1 MSRPG
6 PTRTGAR
13 SQSSR
18 YVRCARL
25 RAVLARAAVH
35 VGALGGM
42 AASTPARCSPAR
54 PRSSPAGLRSRS
66 PQSAPRSRP
75 SSKPPA
81 SPRPA
86 AKAAPLAGSTAEAAA
101 THLGA
106 LGRLLPRLRADPTE
120 LARLTGLLNDAQRE
134 DLRWLCEA
142 LGVAPAGAAPAAA
155 PPSHLLALPPPLL
168 LRRVLGTLPVT
179 ALAAAACS
187 CTTLRELSYTGGLEA
202 WRTGGTLLL
211 DCAAHLIHPA
221 SLARRGVLS
230 IATTAAAVDMS
241 DAQLGALLAGCPQL
255 ARISLEECDC
265 LTDAAAPLLP
275 AAPCLQDPKP
285 KPKADPDP
293 QPSHSPNNPD
303 PGPHFSPS

>member
-1 MSRPG
+1 MTP
-6 PTRTGAR
+6 
-13 SQSSR
+13 
-18 YVRCARL
+18 
-25 RAVLARAAVH
+25 
-35 VGALGGM
+35 
-42 AASTPARCSPAR
+42 STPARRSPAR

-66 PQSAPRSRP
+66 PQGAPRSPQGAPRSRP

-86 AKAAPLAGSTAEAAA
+86 AKAAPLAGSIAESAA
-101 THLGA
+101 THLGG

-120 LARLTGLLNDAQRE
+120 LVRLTGLLKLGDAQRD

-142 LGVAPAGAAPAAA
+142 LGVVPPAAAAPAAA

-187 CTTLRELSYTGGLEA
+187 CTALRELSYGGGLEA

-211 DCAAHLIHPA
+211 DCAAHLIEAGGGALAA
-221 SLARRGVLS
+221 SLARRGVRG

-241 DAQLGALLAGCPQL
+241 DAQLGALLARCPQL
-255 ARISLEECDC
+255 VRISLEECDC
-265 LTDAAAPLLP
+265 LTDAAAPLLA
-275 AAPCLQDPKP
+275 AAPCLQ
-285 KPKADPDP
+285 A
-293 QPSHSPNNPD
+293 QIQIQMH
-303 PGPHFSPS
+303 